1 MSERILFNQNFGDL
15 EWTGTTTKRAVLPPS
30 TLIIPEPL
38 LEAENYFF
46 DLDGVIYECTGV
58 SDTSS
63 YLTFRYDV
71 EGANVLYV
79 RLDKSQET
87 INISI
92 KVANFP
98 DVNFETSILKLIE
111 TTSPIVIEGTHQ
123 ALIKFNRIC
132 AIKVGYD
139 ESSEAFTYET
149 IIDGELPS
157 TESKEIKYAIIRF
170 SIDKAVKVIYNE
182 NDNSVELEVL
192 S

>member
-15 EWTGTTTKRAVLPPS
+15 EWTGTTVKRATLPPS
-30 TLIIPEPL
+30 TLTIPSPL

-46 DLDGVIYECTGV
+46 DLDGVVYECTGV
-58 SDTSS
+58 SDTTA

-71 EGANVLYV
+71 DGTNVLYV
-79 RLDKSQET
+79 RLDKAQDT
-87 INISI
+87 VNISI
-92 KVANFP
+92 RIANFP
-98 DVNFETSILKLIE
+98 NVDFETSVLKLIE
-111 TTSPIVIEGTHQ
+111 TTSPIVVEGTHQ
-123 ALIKFNRIC
+123 ALVRFNRIC

-157 TESKEIKYAIIRF
+157 TETKEIKYAIIRF
-170 SIDKAVKVIYNE
+170 TIDKAVKVIYNE

-192 S
+192 